1 MINIGQELKDAR
13 SRLGFSIK
21 EAAEATKVR
30 AEYLAKL
37 EDNSFDIPLD
47 TVYVRG
53 FLRLYSKYLKLDPDR
68 ITDAYNRMQMKDRR
82 EEDGDPD
89 REALGTFSLN
99 SAVEEPE
106 GKGSA
111 ATVDGFGSLDGE
123 DGRSPWMVP
132 MVAGGA
138 LAILF
143 VGILLVR
150 LFFFGTEGSVTDAGN
165 MADNS
170 VANDT
175 GARVQDLP
183 DNIITITAIAPVFVH
198 VSRTDDGSILFSGN
212 LAAGAVRS
220 FERTAELSIRCEQV
234 ENLMIEKG
242 GMPVKDLVGV
252 TGKRNILL

>member
-68 ITDAYNRMQMKDRR
+68 ITDAYNRMQMKDKG
-82 EEDGDPD
+82 EDEVGQE

-99 SAVEEPE
+99 TGMEESAV
-106 GKGSA
+106 KGDSVS
-111 ATVDGFGSLDGE
+111 VDGFGSLDSE

-132 MVAGGA
+132 LAVGGV
-138 LAILF
+138 LAVVF
-143 VGILLVR
+143 AGILLVR
-150 LFFFGTEGSVTDAGN
+150 LFFFGTEGSVAGN
-165 MADNS
+165 TETADS
-170 VANDT
+170 QGPGLSGAKFRSYPKTSSPSQRLLPCLFMCRAQTTVAFFFRET
-175 GARVQDLP
+175 YPLVLSGVLSGVPSCQSA
-183 DNIITITAIAPVFVH
+183 A
-198 VSRTDDGSILFSGN
+198 SRLRIS
-212 LAAGAVRS
+212 
-220 FERTAELSIRCEQV
+220 
-234 ENLMIEKG
+234 
-242 GMPVKDLVGV
+242 
-252 TGKRNILL
+252 

>member
-68 ITDAYNRMQMKDRR
+68 ITDAYNRMQMKDKCEDEAGQER
-82 EEDGDPD
+82 ET
-89 REALGTFSLN
+89 LGTFSLN
-99 SAVEEPE
+99 TGMEEPAV
-106 GKGSA
+106 KGSA
-111 ATVDGFGSLDGE
+111 ASVDGIGSLDSE

-132 MVAGGA
+132 LAVGGV
-138 LAILF
+138 LAVVF
-143 VGILLVR
+143 AGILLVR
-150 LFFFGTEGSVTDAGN
+150 LFFFGTEGSVAGN
-165 MADNS
+165 TETADS
-170 VANDT
+170 QGPGLS
-175 GARVQDLP
+175 GAKVQELP
-183 DNIITITAIAPVFVH
+183 ENIITITAIAPVFVH
-198 VSRTDDGSILFSGN
+198 VSRTDDSSILFSGN
-212 LAAGAVRS
+212 LPAGAVRS
-220 FERTAELSIRCEQV
+220 FERSAELSIRCEQV